1 VVDRLLSTITNT
13 PWLNAALTDFDFEI
27 ERAAYGPV
35 EPVHLADGRPLT
47 MFAGDA
53 SGGAF
58 LFAGEDGD
66 GGDGGEERPVVYA
79 GSEGTGGL
87 IAMGVREAVAMVV
100 HLPSLHDAL
109 AAPLDDGSRLQQLL
123 DRAEQEI
130 REYRPDVAE
139 ARARIAAAL
148 DLPPAAG
155 LLERLH
161 AAAADDR
168 YVVVSDEGNRYDPLA
183 VWLRDGS

>member
-1 VVDRLLSTITNT
+1 VVDQLLSTIAST

-27 ERAAYGPV
+27 GRCANGPT
-35 EPVHLADGRPLT
+35 EPVHLADGRALT

-58 LFAGEDGD
+58 LFAGE
-66 GGDGGEERPVVYA
+66 GGEERPVVYA
-79 GSEGTGGL
+79 SSEGTGGL

-100 HLPSLHDAL
+100 HLPNLHDAL
-109 AAPLDDGSRLQQLL
+109 AAPLADGARLRERL
-123 DRAEQEI
+123 DLAERDI
-130 REYRPDVAE
+130 REYWPDVAE
-139 ARARIAAAL
+139 VRARVAAAL

-161 AAAADDR
+161 AAAVEDG
-168 YVVVSDEGNRYDPLA
+168 YVIVSDEGNRYDPLA
-183 VWLRDGS
+183 VWRREES

>member
-1 VVDRLLSTITNT
+1 MVDRLLSTIVDT
-13 PWLNAALTDFDFEI
+13 PWLNAALIDFDFEI
-27 ERAAYGPV
+27 ERCANGPV
-35 EPVHLADGRPLT
+35 EPVHLADGRALT

-58 LFAGEDGD
+58 LFAGE
-66 GGDGGEERPVVYA
+66 GGEERPVVYA

-100 HLPSLHDAL
+100 HLPTLHDAL
-109 AAPLDDGSRLQQLL
+109 VASLADGTRLREHL

-139 ARARIAAAL
+139 VRARVAAAL

-161 AAAADDR
+161 AAAVDDG

-183 VWLRDGS
+183 VWRRQPS

>member
-1 VVDRLLSTITNT
+1 MVDSLLDTIANT

-27 ERAAYGPV
+27 ERCANGPT
-35 EPVHLADGRPLT
+35 EPVHLADGRALT

-58 LFAGEDGD
+58 LFAGE
-66 GGDGGEERPVVYA
+66 GGEERPVVYA

-87 IAMGVREAVAMVV
+87 IAIGVREALAMVV

-109 AAPLDDGSRLQQLL
+109 AAPLDDGPRLRKHLEQ
-123 DRAEQEI
+123 AEREI
-130 REYRPDVAE
+130 HEYRPDVDE
-139 ARARIAAAL
+139 LRARVVAAL
-148 DLPPAAG
+148 DLPAAAG

-161 AAAADDR
+161 AAAGDDG
-168 YVVVSDEGNRYDPLA
+168 YVVISDEGNRYDSLA
-183 VWLRDGS
+183 PSP

>member
-1 VVDRLLSTITNT
+1 MTAHLLSTIAGT
-13 PWLNAALTDFDFEI
+13 PWLNAALTEFDFEVG
-27 ERAAYGPV
+27 RSADGPV
-35 EPVHLADGRPLT
+35 EAVHLADGRTLT

-58 LFAGEDGD
+58 LFAGE
-66 GGDGGEERPVVYA
+66 GGEERPVVYA
-79 GSEGTGGL
+79 GSEGSGGL
-87 IAMGVREAVAMVV
+87 IAMGAREAVAMVV

-109 AAPLDDGSRLQQLL
+109 AAPLDDGPRLRDRL
-123 DRAEQEI
+123 DRAEREI

-139 ARARIAAAL
+139 LRARVAAAL

-161 AAAADDR
+161 AAATDDS
-168 YVVVSDEGNRYDPLA
+168 YVVVSDHGDRYDSLA
-183 VWLRDGS
+183 VWLR

>member
-1 VVDRLLSTITNT
+1 
-13 PWLNAALTDFDFEI
+13 
-27 ERAAYGPV
+27 
-35 EPVHLADGRPLT
+35 

-53 SGGAF
+53 AGGAF
-58 LFAGEDGD
+58 LFAGE
-66 GGDGGEERPVVYA
+66 GGEERPVVYA

-109 AAPLDDGSRLQQLL
+109 SAPLDDGTQLRERLE
-123 DRAEQEI
+123 RAEREI
-130 REYRPDVAE
+130 REYVPNVAE
-139 ARARIAAAL
+139 IRARVAAAL
-148 DLPPAAG
+148 DLPPADG

-161 AAAADDR
+161 AAAVDDG

-183 VWLRDGS
+183 VWLRT

>member
-1 VVDRLLSTITNT
+1 MVDRLLSTIADT
-13 PWLNAALTDFDFEI
+13 PWLNSALTDFDFELD
-27 ERAAYGPV
+27 RSAHGPA
-35 EPVHLADGRPLT
+35 EPVHLADGRALT

-58 LFAGEDGD
+58 LFAGE
-66 GGDGGEERPVVYA
+66 GGEERPVVYA

-109 AAPLDDGSRLQQLL
+109 AAALDDGMRLRDHL

-139 ARARIAAAL
+139 VRARVAAAL

-161 AAAADDR
+161 AAAADDG

-183 VWLRDGS
+183 VWRGEAS

>member
-1 VVDRLLSTITNT
+1 MTSQLFSTIANT
-13 PWLNAALTDFDFEI
+13 PWLNAALIDFDFDI
-27 ERAAYGPV
+27 ERCANGPA

-58 LFAGEDGD
+58 LFAGETGEGDEDGED
-66 GGDGGEERPVVYA
+66 RPVVYA
-79 GSEGTGGL
+79 GSEGSGGL
-87 IAMGVREAVAMVV
+87 IAMGAREAVAVVV

-109 AAPLDDGSRLQQLL
+109 AAPLDDGSRLRDLL
-123 DRAEQEI
+123 ERAEREI
-130 REYRPDVAE
+130 REHRPDLADV
-139 ARARIAAAL
+139 RARVAAAL
-148 DLPPAAG
+148 DLPPADG

-161 AAAADDR
+161 AAALDER

-183 VWLRDGS
+183 SWLRA